1 MAVAIAEQLYTSAQT
16 VPRPIEVV
24 KMAATL
30 MSGALAGNQLLW
42 PTHVGDWRDSTE

>member
-1 MAVAIAEQLYTSAQT
+1 MAVAIAEQLYMSAQS

-30 MSGALAGNQLLW
+30 TRRSFV
-42 PTHVGDWRDSTE
+42 TSVV